1 MGIMLAFA
9 IDIALPAFDEI
20 RPAFDLAED
29 SNRVS
34 LIVTLYLIGMAT
46 GQVVYGPFA
55 DHFGRAPTL
64 RVAVAIYA
72 LGATGSMLAPSLPM
86 LLVSRVVWGLGAAGP
101 AVLRSAIARD
111 LYKGN
116 EMARVMSIMMAF
128 FLIGPIFAPMMG
140 EAILQVGS
148 WRWVFGAG
156 LILAAV
162 MMAWSFRFGETLD
175 PANRRPLEVRS
186 TLQAFGQVLR
196 TRATMGY
203 LVAMSFGFG
212 AFFVY
217 LGSSQPIFDEIYGRA
232 DRFALLF
239 GASGVLMAM
248 AFFAV
253 NSFIVRFGA
262 HRVAVASALVFI
274 LLSAAHLVIV
284 SASDGRP
291 GFWVWLSFVAVSNAF
306 ITLLTPT
313 CYSLGLEPM
322 GELAGTASGVM
333 GLLSTT
339 AAALLAALV
348 DNQIGTTVTPMVV
361 AYLLYGIAAVGALTW
376 AGGGRAEQ
384 VAPGAEREGSVLR

>member
-1 MGIMLAFA
+1 
-9 IDIALPAFDEI
+9 
-20 RPAFDLAED
+20 
-29 SNRVS
+29 
-34 LIVTLYLIGMAT
+34 
-46 GQVVYGPFA
+46 
-55 DHFGRAPTL
+55 
-64 RVAVAIYA
+64 
-72 LGATGSMLAPSLPM
+72 
-86 LLVSRVVWGLGAAGP
+86 
-101 AVLRSAIARD
+101 
-111 LYKGN
+111 
-116 EMARVMSIMMAF
+116 
-128 FLIGPIFAPMMG
+128 
-140 EAILQVGS
+140 
-148 WRWVFGAG
+148 
-156 LILAAV
+156 
-162 MMAWSFRFGETLD
+162 
-175 PANRRPLEVRS
+175 
-186 TLQAFGQVLR
+186 
-196 TRATMGY
+196 
-203 LVAMSFGFG
+203 
-212 AFFVY
+212 VY